1 MQRPLGVR
9 RDFRSHAQRPPQVN
23 GSSSV
28 VPHSRGLLGGLLLL
42 SDLVKLSSQR
52 LADALA
58 ESLFNEAAG
67 VAAFAANETFG
78 LHAGLACRGNGDLDG
93 LIQAAPPI
101 WTVSLIEPSV
111 SDCSVTVCPR
121 LRASIRAFSTA

>member
-1 MQRPLGVR
+1 MR
-9 RDFRSHAQRPPQVN
+9 RDVRSHAQRPPQVD
-23 GSSSV
+23 GSSPN
-28 VPHSRGLLGGLLLL
+28 VPRSRGLLDGLLLL
-42 SDLVKLSSQR
+42 SDLVNLGSQR
-52 LADALA
+52 LADALS

-67 VAAFAANETFG
+67 VAALAADEPFG
-78 LHAGLACRGNGDLDG
+78 LHVGLAGRGHGDLDG

-101 WTVSLIEPSV
+101 WTVSLIDPSA

>member
-1 MQRPLGVR
+1 MRRPLNAR

-23 GSSSV
+23 GSSPV
-28 VPHSRGLLGGLLLL
+28 EPHSRGLLGGLLLL
-42 SDLVKLSSQR
+42 SDLVKLGSQR

-78 LHAGLACRGNGDLDG
+78 LHAGLAGWRHSDLYEF
-93 LIQAAPPI
+93 QAAPPI
-101 WTVSLIEPSV
+101 WTVSLIDPSPN
-111 SDCSVTVCPR
+111 DCSVTVCPR